1 MLVGSAEG
9 DSLRPFS
16 TDGEH
21 TSMGTST
28 YIKISF
34 FLFPPFFP
42 AFFSEFSSL
51 CFLILLNPSH
61 QKQFYRNMGTQ
72 KYNVI
77 YPTT

>member
-1 MLVGSAEG
+1 
-9 DSLRPFS
+9 
-16 TDGEH
+16 
-21 TSMGTST
+21 
-28 YIKISF
+28 
-34 FLFPPFFP
+34 LFPPFFP